1 MWCPWDY
8 SSYKDSAVKAFQWQC
23 RRVWQFDTRSSA
35 KEASGGCDIWELK
48 TLMLNIRQQRRWMV
62 QLVHLEQILIPGR
75 GSFVQNNT
83 RRNLPDCVK
92 PWQLLQESWTQM
104 IVSSHMQALVAGRFI
119 PLYKSPDVRPFGIG
133 KVLRWI
139 VSNATVTVLEPEMMG
154 KKFWNSQKQE
164 GNGKFW
170 EEREEFFRGLIK
182 FFLVR

>member
-8 SSYKDSAVKAFQWQC
+8 SRSYKDSAVKASQWQC
-23 RRVWQFDTRSSA
+23 HRVWQFDTRTSA
-35 KEASGGCDIWELK
+35 KEASGGCDILELK

-104 IVSSHMQALVAGRFI
+104 IVSPHMQALVAGRFI
-119 PLYKSPDVRPFGIG
+119 PLHKSPVFGIG
-133 KVLRWI
+133 KVLRRI
-139 VSNATVTVLEPEMMG
+139 VSSATMTVSLNWLQP
-154 KKFWNSQKQE
+154 Q
-164 GNGKFW
+164 
-170 EEREEFFRGLIK
+170 
-182 FFLVR
+182 